1 MLMRSVPGE
10 FICRI
15 PYSSIMYDVTLKIG
29 GFPCK
34 GLNKNDFQT
43 AHAQEL
49 PLYFLGIYV

>member
-1 MLMRSVPGE
+1 MRSVPGE